1 MSYLYLL
8 DPLVS
13 IIVTAVLFGAALLLT
28 APIPDGARQGVSET
42 ARTTWMTARW
52 LGVGASSAILVTFVA
67 ASLPMATGNWQP
79 FVYRWY
85 QHPLPLLVAA
95 IALAAVTVALRTR
108 RRAPEAPTLTADR
121 RTWRSFSSRGDVILF
136 ALSAA
141 LTAVLCASALALSRW
156 MSISDPD
163 GNPVDFFG
171 WPYSLPVLLGVLLVV
186 ALWALALHT
195 VAAPPFSRPDAMRE
209 ESAARR
215 ALATSISRI
224 SIAAMALSFGTALA
238 SAGAA
243 ATGYGQFVFP
253 VIEVV
258 GRLGFGS
265 VGDFLIVLGRWAQ
278 ILGVVLL
285 LLSLVGGRRVTRFG
299 SRAAAR
305 VPVLETR

>member
-13 IIVTAVLFGAALLLT
+13 IIVTALLFGVVVLLT
-28 APIPDGARQGVSET
+28 APIRDGARQRVSET
-42 ARTTWMTARW
+42 ARATWMTTRW
-52 LGVGASSAILVTFVA
+52 FGVGASSAILVTFVA
-67 ASLPMATGNWQP
+67 ASLPLATGNWQP

-95 IALAAVTVALRTR
+95 VALAAVTVALRIR

-121 RTWRSFSSRGDVILF
+121 RTWRSFSTRGDLILVV
-136 ALSAA
+136 ASAT
-141 LTAVLCASALALSRW
+141 LTALLCGGALALQRW
-156 MSISDPD
+156 MSIPDPD
-163 GNPVDFFG
+163 GKLVDFFG
-171 WPYSLPVLLGVLLVV
+171 WRYSLPVLVGTLLVV
-186 ALWALALHT
+186 ALWALSLHT
-195 VAAPPFSRPDAMRE
+195 VAAPAFSRPDAMRE

-215 ALATSISRI
+215 ALATSMSRI
-224 SIAAMALSFGTALA
+224 SIAAIALSFGTALA

-253 VIEVV
+253 VIEVA

-285 LLSLVGGRRVTRFG
+285 LLSLLGGRRVPRFG
-299 SRAAAR
+299 SRAPGRAPA
-305 VPVLETR
+305 LETR